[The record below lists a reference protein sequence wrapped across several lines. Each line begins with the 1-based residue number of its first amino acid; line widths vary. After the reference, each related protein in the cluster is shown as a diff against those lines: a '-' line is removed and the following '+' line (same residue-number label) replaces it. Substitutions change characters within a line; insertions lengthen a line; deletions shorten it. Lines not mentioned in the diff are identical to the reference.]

1 MGLRHRAYGD
11 AQVRHRGHPPLIR
24 IRPSISGTVL
34 SGGEAPAACNQAMS
48 SRATGKGR
56 VSKQVKISYEGLTD
70 FVDLD
75 GVTPKEAAD
84 VLTRVGIEV
93 ESLTIIDLSQIVIG
107 KVLEQKPHP
116 KSRNPLW
123 IHQVD
128 LGDHTE
134 QIIAGAPNAVPGSL
148 VPVALPG
155 TTVPNGKL
163 VKDLNIAGFSAK
175 GMLCSAEEVLLSDD
189 HSGILILDSGKPGDP
204 LTSVIPNQAIMDVDF
219 MPAFTGK
226 AEPAG
231 RDMVHVSIDDPDL
244 CSRYIG
250 GVITGVKVG
259 PSAAWLQR
267 RLRACGVRPIN
278 NLVDISNYVLLEYAQ
293 PLHVF
298 DLGKLSGAEVHVR
311 RARAGEKLLCLDG
324 VERELT
330 PEMLVIADAEKPV
343 AIAGVI
349 GGEESAVTDAT
360 TNVLLES
367 ATFNG
372 PSVRQTARALGL
384 RTEAS
389 ARFEKSLP
397 AELALAGA
405 RRAAALISELAGG
418 EVHREWADIYP
429 RPQEPIRIRLK
440 PWLIDEVLGIHV
452 PLEASEGILVKLGFH
467 VRILGDGEW
476 DVLPPVFRLDVS
488 IPEDLVEEVGRV
500 WGYDRV
506 PPTLPGR
513 RQEKWTPSVP
523 SMGRRLDAARQ
534 VLAGAGFT
542 ETWNPALVS
551 GRLLEQLRV
560 GARALR
566 VSNALSDDMDT
577 LRTSLLP
584 SLVSV
589 VALNRDRGHAEVK
602 VFEMAAAFLARVG
615 DKTTEQPEEPQRLGA
630 VAAAGTTTDSGR
642 EAFFAMKS
650 VLDGVVRELGA
661 PACTFQRASTEL
673 FHPGRCAA
681 VFLEARQLGYI
692 GELHPSVVAELNL
705 EGRLVAIEIDL
716 DPVLATAAVR
726 RSQSLPRFPA
736 IERDLAVVVEEHVA
750 AGALMAVIKEAGRDV
765 LESVRPFDEYR
776 GAQVAEG
783 HKSVAFALTFRSP
796 ERTLTDAE
804 VDKVMAEIRLALE
817 KRHGAAFRT

>member
-1 MGLRHRAYGD
+1 M
-11 AQVRHRGHPPLIR
+11 
-24 IRPSISGTVL
+24 
-34 SGGEAPAACNQAMS
+34 
-48 SRATGKGR
+48 
-56 VSKQVKISYEGLTD
+56 KISYEWLGD

-84 VLTRVGIEV
+84 ALTRLGVEV
-93 ESLTIIDLSQIVIG
+93 ESLTVIDLSEIIIG

-128 LGDHTE
+128 LGDRTE
-134 QIIAGAPNAVPGSL
+134 QIIAGAPNAIPGSL

-155 TTVPNGKL
+155 TTVPNGKF
-163 VKDLNIAGFSAK
+163 VKDLNIAGFTAR
-175 GMLCSAEEVLLSDD
+175 GMLCSAEELLLSDD

-204 LTSVIPNQAIMDVDF
+204 LTTVIPSAAIMDAEVTSNRPDCMGHLGVGRELAAGLDRAIKSDF

-231 RDMVHVSIDDPDL
+231 RDLIQVSIDDTDL

-259 PSAAWLQR
+259 PSPQWIQR

-278 NLVDISNYVLLEYAQ
+278 NIVDITNYVLLEYAQ
-293 PLHVF
+293 PLHAF
-298 DLGKLSGAEVHVR
+298 DLAKLAGGHVHVR

-330 PEMLVIADAEKPV
+330 ADMLVIADAEKPV

-349 GGEESAVTDAT
+349 GGEETAVTDAT
-360 TNVLLES
+360 TDVLLEA

-372 PSVRQTARALGL
+372 PSVRQTARAFGL

-389 ARFEKSLP
+389 ARFEKGLP

-405 RRAAALISELAGG
+405 RRAAALIAELAGG
-418 EVHREWADIYP
+418 AVHREWADVYP
-429 RPQEPIRIRLK
+429 HPQEPVRIRLK
-440 PWLIDEVLGIHV
+440 PWLVDEVLGLHV
-452 PLEASEGILVKLGFH
+452 PLEESEGILIKLGFH

-500 WGYDRV
+500 YGYDRI

-513 RQEKWTPSVP
+513 RHDRWTPSVP
-523 SMGRRLDAARQ
+523 SIGRRLDAARQ

-551 GRLLEQLRV
+551 GRMLEQLRV
-560 GARALR
+560 AARALR
-566 VSNALSDDMDT
+566 VTNALSDEMDT

-584 SLVSV
+584 SLVNV
-589 VALNRDRGHAEVK
+589 VALNHDVGRTEVK
-602 VFEMAAAFLARVG
+602 VYEVASVFLARVG
-615 DKTTEQPEEPQRLGA
+615 DKTTQQPEEPMRLGV
-630 VAAAGTTTDSGR
+630 VADAGATAESGR
-642 EAFFAMKS
+642 QAFYAMKS
-650 VLDGVVRELGA
+650 VLDGCLRELGS
-661 PACTFQRASTEL
+661 PSCTYQRAATEL

-681 VFLEARQLGYI
+681 VFLDARQLGYL
-692 GELHPSVVAELNL
+692 GELHPSVVSGAGL
-705 EGRLVAIEIDL
+705 EGRLVAMEVDL
-716 DPVLATAAVR
+716 EPVLDAADVSR
-726 RSQSLPRFPA
+726 AKSLPRYPG
-736 IERDLAVVVEEHVA
+736 IERDLAVVVEDHLA
-750 AGALMAVIKEAGRDV
+750 AAALLATINEAGGEI
-765 LESVRPFDEYR
+765 LESARPFDEYR
-776 GAQVAEG
+776 GAQVSDG

-804 VDKVMAEIRLALE
+804 VDKVMAEIRIALE
-817 KRHGAAFRT
+817 KKHGATFR

>member
-1 MGLRHRAYGD
+1 M
-11 AQVRHRGHPPLIR
+11 
-24 IRPSISGTVL
+24 
-34 SGGEAPAACNQAMS
+34 
-48 SRATGKGR
+48 
-56 VSKQVKISYEGLTD
+56 KISYEWLGD

-84 VLTRVGIEV
+84 VLTRLGIEV
-93 ESLTIIDLSQIVIG
+93 ESLTVIDLSQIIVGRII
-107 KVLEQKPHP
+107 EQKKHP

-123 IHQVD
+123 VHQVD
-128 LGDHTE
+128 LGGRTE
-134 QIIAGAPNAVPGSL
+134 QIIAGADNAVPGSL

-155 TTVPNGKL
+155 TTVPNGKI

-175 GMLCSAEEVLLSDD
+175 GMLCSAEELLLGDD

-204 LTSVIPNQAIMDVDF
+204 LTTVIPSQATMDVEVTSNRPDCMGHLGVARELAAGLDKPMKVDF

-231 RDMVHVSIDDPDL
+231 RDMVDVSIDDADL

-259 PSAAWLQR
+259 KSPDWVQR
-267 RLRACGVRPIN
+267 RLRECGVRPIN
-278 NLVDISNYVLLEYAQ
+278 NIVDITNYVLLEYAQ
-293 PLHVF
+293 PLHAF
-298 DLGKLSGAEVHVR
+298 DRAKLSGGEVHVR

-330 PEMLVIADAEKPV
+330 PEMLVIADADKPV

-349 GGEESAVTDAT
+349 GGEETAVTDAT
-360 TNVLLES
+360 TDVLLEA

-372 PSVRQTARALGL
+372 PNVRQTARAFGL

-389 ARFEKSLP
+389 ARFEKGLP

-405 RRAAALISELAGG
+405 RRAAALIAELAGG
-418 EVHREWADIYP
+418 AVHREWADVYP
-429 RPQEPIRIRLK
+429 RPQEPVRIRLK
-440 PWLIDEVLGIHV
+440 PWLVDEVLGVHV
-452 PLEASEGILVKLGFH
+452 PLEDSEAILVRLGFH

-513 RQEKWTPSVP
+513 RHDTWTPAVP
-523 SMGRRLDAARQ
+523 SVGRRIDAVRQ

-542 ETWNPALVS
+542 ETWNPALVA
-551 GRLLEQLRV
+551 GRVLDQLRV

-566 VSNALSDDMDT
+566 VSNPLSDDMDT
-577 LRTSLLP
+577 LRTSLVP
-584 SLVSV
+584 SLVSA
-589 VALNRDRGHAEVK
+589 VALNRDRGRTNVK
-602 VFEMAAAFLARVG
+602 VYEVAAVFLARVG
-615 DKTTEQPEEPQRLGA
+615 DKTTQQPEEPQRLGA
-630 VAAAGTTTDSGR
+630 VADAGATAESGR
-642 EAFFAMKS
+642 EAFYAIKS
-650 VLDGVVRELGA
+650 VLDGCVRELGA
-661 PACTFQRASTEL
+661 PACSYRRASAEM

-692 GELHPSVVAELNL
+692 GELHPFVIANAGL
-705 EGRLVAIEIDL
+705 ERRLVAIEIDL
-716 DPVLATAAVR
+716 DPVLATAEIRHA
-726 RSQSLPRFPA
+726 QLLPRFPA

-750 AGALMAVIKEAGRDV
+750 AGALPATIKEAARDI
-765 LESVRPFDEYR
+765 LETSRPFDEYR
-776 GAQVAEG
+776 GAQVPDG
-783 HKSVAFALTFRSP
+783 YKSVAFALTFRSP

-804 VDKVMAEIRLALE
+804 VDNVMGEIKLALE
-817 KRHGAAFRT
+817 KKHSARFRE

>member
-1 MGLRHRAYGD
+1 M
-11 AQVRHRGHPPLIR
+11 
-24 IRPSISGTVL
+24 
-34 SGGEAPAACNQAMS
+34 
-48 SRATGKGR
+48 
-56 VSKQVKISYEGLTD
+56 KISYEWLGD

-75 GVTPKEAAD
+75 GLTPKEAAD
-84 VLTRVGIEV
+84 VLTRLGIEV
-93 ESLTIIDLSQIVIG
+93 ESLTAIDLSQIIIG
-107 KVLEQKPHP
+107 RVLEQKKHP

-123 IHQVD
+123 VHQVD
-128 LGDHTE
+128 LGGRTE
-134 QIIAGAPNAVPGSL
+134 QIIAGADNAVPGSL

-175 GMLCSAEEVLLSDD
+175 GMLCSAEELLLSDD

-204 LTSVIPNQAIMDVDF
+204 LTTVIPSQATMDVEVTSNRPDCMGHLGVARELAAGLDRPLKVDF

-231 RDMVHVSIDDPDL
+231 RDLVKVSIDDTDL

-259 PSAAWLQR
+259 KSPDWVQR
-267 RLRACGVRPIN
+267 RLRAGGVRPIN
-278 NLVDISNYVLLEYAQ
+278 NIVDITNYVLLEYAQ
-293 PLHVF
+293 PLHAF
-298 DLGKLSGAEVHVR
+298 DRTKLSGGEVHVR

-349 GGEESAVTDAT
+349 GGEETAVTDAT
-360 TNVLLES
+360 TDVLLEA

-372 PSVRQTARALGL
+372 PSVRQTARAFGM

-389 ARFEKSLP
+389 ARFEKGLP

-405 RRAAALISELAGG
+405 RRAAALIAELAGG
-418 EVHREWADIYP
+418 AVHREWADVYP
-429 RPQEPIRIRLK
+429 RPQEPVRIRLK
-440 PWLIDEVLGIHV
+440 PWLVDEVLGIHV
-452 PLEASEGILVKLGFH
+452 PLEDSEAILIRLGFH
-467 VRILGDGEW
+467 VRVLGDGEW

-513 RQEKWTPSVP
+513 RRDRWTPSTP
-523 SMGRRLDAARQ
+523 SMGRRLDTARQ

-542 ETWNPALVS
+542 ETWNPALVQ
-551 GRLLEQLRV
+551 GRLLDELRV

-566 VSNALSDDMDT
+566 VSNPLSDDMDT

-584 SLVSV
+584 SLVNV
-589 VALNRDRGHAEVK
+589 VALNRDRGRTGVEVY
-602 VFEMAAAFLARVG
+602 EIAAVFLARVG
-615 DKTTEQPEEPQRLGA
+615 DKTTQQPEEPQRLGA
-630 VAAAGTTTDSGR
+630 VADAGTTAESGR
-642 EAFFAMKS
+642 GAFYAIKS
-650 VLDGVVRELGA
+650 VLDGCVRELGA
-661 PACTFQRASTEL
+661 PACSYQRASAEM

-692 GELHPSVVAELNL
+692 GELHPFVVANAGL
-705 EGRLVAIEIDL
+705 EGRLVAMEIDL
-716 DPVLATAAVR
+716 DPVLVTAEIR
-726 RSQSLPRFPA
+726 RAQALPRFPA

-750 AGALMAVIKEAGRDV
+750 AGALLATIREAGRDS
-765 LESVRPFDEYR
+765 LESTRPFDEYR
-776 GAQVAEG
+776 GAQVPDG
-783 HKSVAFALTFRSP
+783 SKSVAFALTFRSP

-804 VDKVMAEIRLALE
+804 VDNVMAEIKLALE
-817 KRHGAAFRT
+817 KKHGARFRE

>member
-1 MGLRHRAYGD
+1 MKL
-11 AQVRHRGHPPLIR
+11 
-24 IRPSISGTVL
+24 
-34 SGGEAPAACNQAMS
+34 
-48 SRATGKGR
+48 
-56 VSKQVKISYEGLTD
+56 SYEWLGE

-84 VLTRVGIEV
+84 LLTRLGVEV
-93 ESLTIIDLSQIVIG
+93 ESLSVIDLSDIIIG
-107 KVLEQKPHP
+107 KVIEQKKHP
-116 KSRNPLW
+116 KSRNDLW

-128 LGDHTE
+128 LGDRTE

-175 GMLCSAEEVLLSDD
+175 GMLCSAEELLLSDD
-189 HSGILILDSGKPGDP
+189 HSGILILDSGKPGDR
-204 LTSVIPNQAIMDVDF
+204 LTTVIPSQAVLDAEVTSNRPDCMGHLGVARELSAGLDRPMKVDF

-226 AEPAG
+226 ADPPG
-231 RDMVHVSIDDPDL
+231 RDMVKVAIDEPDL

-250 GVITGVKVG
+250 GVITGVRVR
-259 PSAAWLQR
+259 PSPEWVQR

-278 NLVDISNYVLLEYAQ
+278 NIVDVTNYVLLEYAQ
-293 PLHVF
+293 PLHAF
-298 DLGKLSGAEVHVR
+298 DLDKLAGGEVHVR
-311 RARAGEKLLCLDG
+311 RAKEGEKLLCLDG
-324 VERELT
+324 VDRELT

-349 GGEESAVTDAT
+349 GGEGTAVTDGTA
-360 TNVLLES
+360 NILLES
-367 ATFNG
+367 AAFNG
-372 PSVRQTARALGL
+372 PSVRQTARAFGV

-389 ARFEKSLP
+389 ARFEKGLP

-405 RRAAALISELAGG
+405 RRAASLIAELGG
-418 EVHREWADIYP
+418 GAVHREWADVYP
-429 RPQEPIRIRLK
+429 RPQEPVRIRLK
-440 PWLIDEVLGIHV
+440 PWLVDEVLGVHV
-452 PLEASEGILVKLGFH
+452 PLEESEGILIKLGFH

-476 DVLPPVFRLDVS
+476 DVLPPVFRLDVN

-513 RQEKWTPSVP
+513 RHDRWTPSVP
-523 SMGRRLDAARQ
+523 SMGRRLDAARE
-534 VLAGAGFT
+534 VLAGDGFT

-584 SLVSV
+584 SLVNV
-589 VALNRDRGHAEVK
+589 VALNRDRGRTDVK
-602 VFEMAAAFLARVG
+602 VYEMAAVFLARIG
-615 DKTTEQPEEPQRLGA
+615 EKTTQQPEEPQRLGV
-630 VAAAGTTTDSGR
+630 VADAGSTAESGR
-642 EAFFAMKS
+642 EAFYAMKS
-650 VLDGVVRELGA
+650 VLDACIRELGA
-661 PACTFQRASTEL
+661 PQCTYRRASAEL

-681 VFLEARQLGYI
+681 VFLDARQLGYL
-692 GELHPSVVAELNL
+692 GELHPSVISGANL
-705 EGRLVAIEIDL
+705 EGRLVAMEVDL
-716 DPVLATAAVR
+716 EPLLTSASVKRA
-726 RSQSLPRFPA
+726 QPLPRFPA

-750 AGALMAVIKEAGRDV
+750 AGGLLAAIKEAGRDI
-765 LESVRPFDEYR
+765 LEDARPFDEYR

-783 HKSVAFALTFRSP
+783 YKSVAFALTFRSP
-796 ERTLTDAE
+796 ERTLTDSE
-804 VDKVMAEIRLALE
+804 VDEVMAEIRLALE
-817 KRHGAAFRT
+817 KKHGARFRT